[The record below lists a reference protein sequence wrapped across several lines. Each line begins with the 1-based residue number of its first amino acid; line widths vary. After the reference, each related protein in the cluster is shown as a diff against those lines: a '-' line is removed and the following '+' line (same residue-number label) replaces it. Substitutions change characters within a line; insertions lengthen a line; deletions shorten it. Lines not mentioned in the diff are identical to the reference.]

1 MPSVKLVPWQ
11 MHTLCMRGLGD
22 WDGSSQP
29 PLGYWWVQH
38 LFENA
43 TDYHVRYVKSESITI
58 YSPRGLQGGAIYDTG
73 SMQRY
78 PVLTDLG
85 VICQGNVSVSTLDSA
100 DTVQAINLAITPGTG
115 TKHTYYLSKRDEAKV
130 WDYAIIKQNKTIRL
144 QNPQLVGLSLD
155 NNAPPH
161 QAQDIYCDFRITC

>member
-1 MPSVKLVPWQ
+1 MDAAKFTKAKCVPFMPSVKLVPWQ

-100 DTVQAINLAITPGTG
+100 DTVQAIHAGNRNQA
-115 TKHTYYLSKRDEAKV
+115 YLLSVKKR
-130 WDYAIIKQNKTIRL
+130 
-144 QNPQLVGLSLD
+144 
-155 NNAPPH
+155 
-161 QAQDIYCDFRITC
+161 